1 MCTVSDVNIKTC
13 ADRKRQLLGYSE
25 RLSDSFER
33 LNEHLRVSYFL
44 DVKAVTDVT
53 RQVGGELS
61 LANLNATINRADQ
74 TVLAAETL
82 LTALKLRKSIS
93 KLKNRQFL
101 VSWQF
106 LQFNYKQ
113 LV

>member
-33 LNEHLRVSYFL
+33 LNKHLRVSYFL

-82 LTALKLRKSIS
+82 LTALKLEKKYIE
-93 KLKNRQFL
+93 
-101 VSWQF
+101 VE
-106 LQFNYKQ
+106 KQ
-113 LV
+113 AIFSFIAIFTV